1 MTKKYKVIL
10 VSGGFDPV
18 HKGHIECIQNAKKLA
33 DKVWIGLNNDDWL
46 RRKKGKPFMKE
57 GERKFIMESLRDV
70 DWAYVMYP
78 KIHNDDTACDFIDA
92 ARKHYIQEYG
102 EYALIDRIFSPF

>member
-1 MTKKYKVIL
+1 MAKKYKVIL

-46 RRKKGKPFMKE
+46 RRKKVNH
-57 GERKFIMESLRDV
+57 L
-70 DWAYVMYP
+70 
-78 KIHNDDTACDFIDA
+78 
-92 ARKHYIQEYG
+92 
-102 EYALIDRIFSPF
+102 